1 MTIGFAALWKN
12 TDQEYRAT
20 QADERGSTALI
31 QAAFANGR
39 DRGIQAY
46 GLYSCRF
53 SSSWQ
58 YFTFWVSPSMEEV
71 FDSIADLERAGDF
84 KFANSRHTAGIFLPQ
99 PEGAEPAAWQ
109 AIPSPEDE
117 LANYAALRF
126 QRGSSAGSGRPP
138 ATTES
143 RGIRSYGAFDCRFGS
158 AWDQFSFWTGSSFA
172 ALESA
177 LAAEDKAANGP
188 STSEVVI
195 GKLDRFYRFG
205 AHLQTDLTWLE
216 GEWQES

>member
-1 MTIGFAALWKN
+1 MTVGFAALWKN

-31 QAAFANGR
+31 QAAFASGR
-39 DRGIQAY
+39 ERGIQAY

-58 YFTFWVSPSMEEV
+58 YFTFWVSPNMEAV

-84 KFANSRHTAGIFLPQ
+84 KFANSRHTIGLFLPRA
-99 PEGAEPAAWQ
+99 GGLEPDAWQ
-109 AIPSPEDE
+109 AIPSPDDE
-117 LANYAALRF
+117 LATYAAIQF
-126 QRGSSAGSGRPP
+126 QRGSSGR
-138 ATTES
+138 ATNANS
-143 RGIRSYGAFDCRFGS
+143 ASSGIRSYGAFDCRFGTS
-158 AWDQFSFWTGSSFA
+158 WDQFSFWTGTSFA
-172 ALESA
+172 ALEMA
-177 LAAEDKAANGP
+177 LSAEDAAYDGP
-188 STSEVVI
+188 SSSEVII

-205 AHLQTDLTWLE
+205 SHLQTDLTWLE

>member
-20 QADERGSTALI
+20 QADERGTTALI
-31 QAAFANGR
+31 QTAFAKGR
-39 DRGIQAY
+39 DRGIRAY

-58 YFTFWVSPSMEEV
+58 YFTFWVGPSIEAV

-84 KFANSRHTAGIFLPQ
+84 KFANSRHTVGIFLPQ
-99 PEGAEPAAWQ
+99 SDGMQPSAWQ
-109 AIPSPEDE
+109 AIPSPEDK
-117 LANYAALRF
+117 LATYAALRF
-126 QRGSSAGSGRPP
+126 QRGPGTGRASADFHSLGTRYYGR
-138 ATTES
+138 
-143 RGIRSYGAFDCRFGS
+143 FDCRIGTS
-158 AWDQFSFWTGSSFA
+158 WDEFSFWTGSSFT
-172 ALESA
+172 ALETA
-177 LAAEDKAANGP
+177 IAAEDAAVDDP
-188 STSEVVI
+188 SSSEVI
-195 GKLDRFYRFG
+195 FGKLDRFYRFG

>member
-20 QADERGSTALI
+20 QAEERGSTALI
-31 QAAFANGR
+31 QAAFASGR

-58 YFTFWVSPSMEEV
+58 YFTFWVSPSMDAV

-99 PEGAEPAAWQ
+99 VDGGEPAAWQ
-109 AIPSPEDE
+109 AIPSPDDE
-117 LANYAALRF
+117 LANYAALNF
-126 QRGSSAGSGRPP
+126 QRGPGAGRAS
-138 ATTES
+138 TEIETAET
-143 RGIRSYGAFDCRFGS
+143 RLYGTFDCRFGS
-158 AWDQFSFWTGSSFA
+158 AWDQFSFRTGTSFA
-172 ALESA
+172 ALETA
-177 LAAEDKAANGP
+177 LAAEDAAVGGP
-188 STSEVVI
+188 ATSEVII

-205 AHLQTDLTWLE
+205 THLQTDLTWLE

>member
-20 QADERGSTALI
+20 LADERGTTATI
-31 QAAFANGR
+31 QAAFASGR
-39 DRGIQAY
+39 DRGIQTY

-58 YFTFWVSPSMEEV
+58 YFTFWVSPSIEAIFE
-71 FDSIADLERAGDF
+71 SIKDLERAGDF

-99 PEGAEPAAWQ
+99 PDGVEPAAWQ
-109 AIPSPEDE
+109 AIPSPDEE
-117 LANYAALRF
+117 LAIYAALRF
-126 QRGSSAGSGRPP
+126 QRGARGLTTDAEIDRP
-138 ATTES
+138 
-143 RGIRSYGAFDCRFGS
+143 GIRCYGTFDCRFGS
-158 AWDQFSFWTGSSFA
+158 AWDDFSFWTGSSFSALDA
-172 ALESA
+172 ALADEDAA
-177 LAAEDKAANGP
+177 LTAP
-188 STSEVVI
+188 STSEVFF